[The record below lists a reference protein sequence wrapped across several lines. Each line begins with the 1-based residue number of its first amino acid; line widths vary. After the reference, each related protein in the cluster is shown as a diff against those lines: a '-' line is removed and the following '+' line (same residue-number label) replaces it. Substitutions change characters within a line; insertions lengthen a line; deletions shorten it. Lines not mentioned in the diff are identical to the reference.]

1 MPNNK
6 EGQTRRSAPTDELMR
21 EIYLAIYVALESRLH
36 LIGSVIDA
44 ESRKEILAQQ
54 IYDKGDFYGNT
65 GYLVETS
72 PSAMILRVGSN
83 VRHEP
88 FVLGGKVPSWTPI
101 APLIAWVERK
111 HLSWTDKET
120 GKALTV
126 AEIAYLIRG
135 KIKREGIATRN
146 VFAEVIANREQ
157 WIYQQLNDIEVSL

>member
-1 MPNNK
+1 MPDSY
-6 EGQTRRSAPTDELMR
+6 TTPDELMR
-21 EIYLAIYVALESRLH
+21 EIYLAIYTALESRLH

-72 PSAMILRVGSN
+72 PDAMILRVGSN
-83 VRHEP
+83 VKHEP

-120 GKALTV
+120 GKLLTV

-135 KIKREGIATRN
+135 KIKREGIAARN

-157 WIYQQLNDIEVSL
+157 WIYQQLSSIEVSL

>member
-1 MPNNK
+1 MPDSY
-6 EGQTRRSAPTDELMR
+6 TTPDELMR
-21 EIYLAIYVALESRLH
+21 EIYLAIYAALESRLH

-54 IYDKGDFYGNT
+54 IYDKGYFYGNS

-72 PSAMILRVGSN
+72 PDAMILRIGSN

-120 GKALTV
+120 GKLLTV

-135 KIKREGIATRN
+135 KIKREGIAARN

-157 WIYQQLNDIEVSL
+157 WIYQQFSSIEVSL

>member
-1 MPNNK
+1 MADRVFESP
-6 EGQTRRSAPTDELMR
+6 DELMV
-21 EIYLAIYVALESRLH
+21 EIYRAIYTALESRLH

-65 GYLVETS
+65 GYLLETS
-72 PSAMILRVGSN
+72 RIAMILRVGSN

-135 KIKREGIATRN
+135 KIKREGIAARN

-157 WIYQQLNDIEVSL
+157 WIYQQLNSIEVSL

>member
-1 MPNNK
+1 MADRVFESP
-6 EGQTRRSAPTDELMR
+6 DELMV
-21 EIYLAIYVALESRLH
+21 EIYRAIYTALESRLH

-65 GYLVETS
+65 GYLLETS
-72 PSAMILRVGSN
+72 RIAMILRVGSN

-101 APLIAWVERK
+101 APLIGWVERK

-135 KIKREGIATRN
+135 KIKREGIAARN
-146 VFAEVIANREQ
+146 VFAQVISNREQ
-157 WIYQQLNDIEVSL
+157 WIYQQLNDIEVNL

>member
-1 MPNNK
+1 MQDSYTTP
-6 EGQTRRSAPTDELMR
+6 DELMR
-21 EIYLAIYVALESRLH
+21 EIYLAIYAALESRLH

-72 PSAMILRVGSN
+72 PDAMILRVGSN
-83 VRHEP
+83 VKHEP

-135 KIKREGIATRN
+135 KIKREGIAARN

-157 WIYQQLNDIEVSL
+157 WIYQQLNSIEVSL

>member
-1 MPNNK
+1 MPDSY
-6 EGQTRRSAPTDELMR
+6 TTPDELIR
-21 EIYLAIYVALESRLH
+21 EIYLAIYAALESRLH

-44 ESRKEILAQQ
+44 DSRKEILAQQ

-72 PSAMILRVGSN
+72 PDAMILRVGSN
-83 VRHEP
+83 VKHEP

-120 GKALTV
+120 GKLLTV

-135 KIKREGIATRN
+135 KIKREGIAARN

-157 WIYQQLNDIEVSL
+157 WIYQQLNSIEVSL

>member
-1 MPNNK
+1 MPYRDFTSP
-6 EGQTRRSAPTDELMR
+6 EELMI
-21 EIYLAIYVALESRLH
+21 EIYRAIFTALESRLH

-54 IYDKGDFYGNT
+54 IYDRGDFYGNT

-72 PSAMILRVGSN
+72 PDAMILRVGSN
-83 VRHEP
+83 VKHEP

-120 GKALTV
+120 GKLLTV

-135 KIKREGIATRN
+135 KIKREGIAARN
-146 VFAEVIANREQ
+146 VFAEIISNREQ
-157 WIYQQLNDIEVSL
+157 WIYQQLNSIEVSL

>member
-1 MPNNK
+1 MPDRDAV
-6 EGQTRRSAPTDELMR
+6 TPDELMR
-21 EIYLAIYVALESRLH
+21 EIYLAIFAALESRLH

-44 ESRKEILAQQ
+44 DARKEILAQQ

-65 GYLVETS
+65 GYLIETS
-72 PSAMILRVGSN
+72 PDGIILRVGSN
-83 VRHEP
+83 VKHEP

-120 GKALTV
+120 GKALSV

-135 KIKREGIATRN
+135 KIKREGIAARN
-146 VFAEVIANREQ
+146 VFASVIANREQ

>member
-1 MPNNK
+1 MSDRDFTSP
-6 EGQTRRSAPTDELMR
+6 EELMI
-21 EIYLAIYVALESRLH
+21 EIYQAIYTALESRLH

-44 ESRKEILAQQ
+44 DSRKEILAQQ
-54 IYDKGDFYGNT
+54 IYDKGNFYGNT
-65 GYLVETS
+65 GYLLQTTDT
-72 PSAMILRVGSN
+72 AMILRVGSN
-83 VRHEP
+83 VKHEP

-135 KIKREGIATRN
+135 KIKREGIAARN
-146 VFAEVIANREQ
+146 VFAQVISNREQ

>member
-1 MPNNK
+1 MPDRDITSP
-6 EGQTRRSAPTDELMR
+6 EELMI
-21 EIYLAIYVALESRLH
+21 EIYRAIYTALESRLH
-36 LIGSVIDA
+36 LIGSVVDA
-44 ESRKEILAQQ
+44 ESRREILAQQ

-83 VRHEP
+83 VKHEP

-126 AEIAYLIRG
+126 ARIAYLIRG
-135 KIKREGIATRN
+135 KIKREGIVARN
-146 VFAEVIANREQ
+146 VFAQVIANREQ

>member
-1 MPNNK
+1 MPDNY
-6 EGQTRRSAPTDELMR
+6 TTPDELMR
-21 EIYLAIYVALESRLH
+21 DIYLAIYAALESRLH

-54 IYDKGDFYGNT
+54 IYDKGDFYSNT
-65 GYLVETS
+65 GYLVETTD
-72 PSAMILRVGSN
+72 SAMILRVGSN
-83 VRHEP
+83 VKHEP

-120 GKALTV
+120 GKLLTV

-135 KIKREGIATRN
+135 KIKREGIAARN
-146 VFAEVIANREQ
+146 VFAEIIANREQ
-157 WIYQQLNDIEVSL
+157 WIYQQLSSIEVSL

>member
-1 MPNNK
+1 MPEQNSNNL
-6 EGQTRRSAPTDELMR
+6 DEIMVEDYR
-21 EIYLAIYVALESRLH
+21 AIFSALESRLH

-65 GYLVETS
+65 GYLLQTTDT
-72 PSAMILRVGSN
+72 AMILRVGSN
-83 VRHEP
+83 VKHEP
-88 FVLGGKVPSWTPI
+88 FILGGKVPSWTPI

-120 GKALTV
+120 GKALTI

-135 KIKREGIATRN
+135 KIKREGIAARN
-146 VFAEVIANREQ
+146 VFASVIANREQ

>member
-1 MPNNK
+1 MPDRDV
-6 EGQTRRSAPTDELMR
+6 TSPVELMI
-21 EIYLAIYVALESRLH
+21 EIYRAIYAALESRLH

-44 ESRKEILAQQ
+44 DARKEILAQQ

-65 GYLVETS
+65 GYLVETTDT
-72 PSAMILRVGSN
+72 AMILRVGSN
-83 VRHEP
+83 VKHEP

-126 AEIAYLIRG
+126 AEIAYLIRD
-135 KIKREGIATRN
+135 KIKREGIAARN
-146 VFAEVIANREQ
+146 VFATVIANRKQ

>member
-1 MPNNK
+1 MPDRDV
-6 EGQTRRSAPTDELMR
+6 TSPVELMI
-21 EIYLAIYVALESRLH
+21 EIYRAIYAALESRLH

-44 ESRKEILAQQ
+44 DARKEILAQQ

-65 GYLVETS
+65 GYLVETTDT
-72 PSAMILRVGSN
+72 AMILRVGSN
-83 VRHEP
+83 VKHEP

-135 KIKREGIATRN
+135 KIKQKGIAARN
-146 VFAEVIANREQ
+146 VFAQIIANREQ
-157 WIYQQLNDIEVSL
+157 WIYQQLNSIEVSL

>member
-1 MPNNK
+1 MP
-6 EGQTRRSAPTDELMR
+6 ERDVTSPDELMI
-21 EIYLAIYVALESRLH
+21 EIYRAIYSALESRLH

-44 ESRKEILAQQ
+44 DSRKEILAQQ

-72 PSAMILRVGSN
+72 PNAMILRVGSN

-135 KIKREGIATRN
+135 KIKREGIAARN
-146 VFAEVIANREQ
+146 VFAEVIANRKQ
-157 WIYQQLNDIEVSL
+157 WIYKQLNDIEVSL

>member
-1 MPNNK
+1 MIEQNDN
-6 EGQTRRSAPTDELMR
+6 GINDIML
-21 EIYLAIYVALESRLH
+21 EIYRAFYAALESRLH

-44 ESRKEILAQQ
+44 ESRKETLAQQ

-65 GYLVETS
+65 GYLLETS
-72 PSAMILRVGSN
+72 PDAMILRVGSN
-83 VRHEP
+83 VKHEP

-120 GKALTV
+120 GKLLTV

-135 KIKREGIATRN
+135 KIKREGIAARN

>member
-1 MPNNK
+1 MSDRDLTSP
-6 EGQTRRSAPTDELMR
+6 EELMI
-21 EIYLAIYVALESRLH
+21 EIYRAIYTALESRLH

-44 ESRKEILAQQ
+44 DSRKEILAQQ

-65 GYLVETS
+65 GYMLQTTD
-72 PSAMILRVGSN
+72 SAMILRVGSN

-88 FVLGGKVPSWTPI
+88 YVLGGKVPSWTPI

-111 HLSWTDKET
+111 NLSWTDKET

-135 KIKREGIATRN
+135 KIKREGIAARN
-146 VFAEVIANREQ
+146 VFAQVIANREQ

>member
-1 MPNNK
+1 MPQSDFNSP
-6 EGQTRRSAPTDELMR
+6 EELMV
-21 EIYLAIYVALESRLH
+21 EIYRAIYAALESRLH

-44 ESRKEILAQQ
+44 DSRKEILTQQ

-65 GYLVETS
+65 GYVVETNDS
-72 PSAMILRVGSN
+72 GMTLRVGSN
-83 VRHEP
+83 VKHEP

-135 KIKREGIATRN
+135 KIKREGIAARN

-157 WIYQQLNDIEVSL
+157 WIYQQLNSIEVSL